1 MGIRRKS
8 IGLLYAFT
16 MFAMCLS
23 LLTFQ
28 QTGKAQ
34 ESESGFNEQQRE
46 HSTSIHPSATIQKE
60 IDIRLSEDDLS
71 VWTNSSRNVYGDWTW
86 TLPSDSEILN
96 IDYTGESHTV
106 TDNVIE
112 FTELDGYVEVIYRTA
127 TGIERDGATITFAS
141 DWSVTAPFDLIA
153 QVSFPEFY
161 SSYITS
167 IFPEQGHTLSPGHIT
182 WNLNT
187 IDEWSFEVLFDFGL
201 DITEVTFLDG
211 NKNAHHT
218 KPWPDWVFRRVQW
231 ISVHTTFDGIFD
243 EDTDSLRWSV
253 KSSSESDFT
262 EIPAWTPALADD
274 SWAVRESDVEGQS
287 FIAEIFIPANVA
299 IEDYTV
305 KVTAYRNTG
314 EGSVL
319 LDSAESPSFM
329 VIFNPWNDDDDP
341 RYDQDVHNTAFSNQE
356 LQTYAASGTGHN
368 YYGGE
373 NNDELVR
380 WVLNPY
386 TRQVFTTAFEEI
398 KGTTSA
404 QAAMEQLVD
413 KVQVDDDDAIPED
426 SEVLR
431 GRWGP
436 PYNYRV
442 NWRNAPAI
450 VQAWETGSDHPTGQC
465 MDFGGLLAAFGR
477 SVGVPTRMITCV
489 NCDGW
494 NFHVWNEMWLNNDG
508 GGAWYPADGT
518 PGYQIGPTSRSDPS
532 FQEEVSTSIAVYTHD
547 ANSSSRL
554 DLLALYRSSLLADLQ
569 TVDATSDGELQTVS
583 IVVET
588 DQPTYTFGESVNI
601 EVTATN
607 TDASSVSGSLQTVVS
622 YVDYA
627 GSYEVLTFPA
637 RNVTIPTGQSVVETY
652 TFEQADYEWNGE
664 FMVAA
669 TLNDTQGE
677 ASFTINYGLEVK
689 FDMPETIAQGE
700 ALPVSLYITNT
711 LDTSLSNVEVE
722 VFFPPNIEGFDT
734 PVQITIPGLTPG
746 ETYIESWNITPAEAR
761 AIASNSTWYI
771 AV

>member
-141 DWSVTAPFDLIA
+141 DWSVTDPFDLIA

-182 WNLNT
+182 WNLNN

-319 LDSAESPSFM
+319 LDSAESSSFM

-356 LQTYAASGTGHN
+356 L
-368 YYGGE
+368 
-373 NNDELVR
+373 
-380 WVLNPY
+380 
-386 TRQVFTTAFEEI
+386 
-398 KGTTSA
+398 
-404 QAAMEQLVD
+404 
-413 KVQVDDDDAIPED
+413 
-426 SEVLR
+426 
-431 GRWGP
+431 
-436 PYNYRV
+436 
-442 NWRNAPAI
+442 
-450 VQAWETGSDHPTGQC
+450 
-465 MDFGGLLAAFGR
+465 
-477 SVGVPTRMITCV
+477 
-489 NCDGW
+489 
-494 NFHVWNEMWLNNDG
+494 
-508 GGAWYPADGT
+508 
-518 PGYQIGPTSRSDPS
+518 
-532 FQEEVSTSIAVYTHD
+532 
-547 ANSSSRL
+547 
-554 DLLALYRSSLLADLQ
+554 
-569 TVDATSDGELQTVS
+569 
-583 IVVET
+583 
-588 DQPTYTFGESVNI
+588 
-601 EVTATN
+601 
-607 TDASSVSGSLQTVVS
+607 
-622 YVDYA
+622 
-627 GSYEVLTFPA
+627 
-637 RNVTIPTGQSVVETY
+637 
-652 TFEQADYEWNGE
+652 
-664 FMVAA
+664 
-669 TLNDTQGE
+669 
-677 ASFTINYGLEVK
+677 
-689 FDMPETIAQGE
+689 
-700 ALPVSLYITNT
+700 
-711 LDTSLSNVEVE
+711 
-722 VFFPPNIEGFDT
+722 
-734 PVQITIPGLTPG
+734 
-746 ETYIESWNITPAEAR
+746 
-761 AIASNSTWYI
+761 
-771 AV
+771 